1 VRGRGHALDLLPL
14 VVRQE
19 VAPGTLLRREIGP
32 LEDVGEF
39 GVTVVS
45 GLPRSE
51 HGEAVAR
58 HDPHRVIAEP
68 GMEGALVPLEEL
80 VDAQLPDHRNSLRAM
95 LRQPLWLDRD
105 TMRRLGHET
114 VDAIADRLTR
124 PWADEPVVRTAT
136 PEEMAAR
143 LAGPP
148 PEGPRPL
155 DELLAQLDRDVLPF
169 MARNEH
175 PGYLAYIPGSG
186 SWLSALGDLITSA
199 YNLDVGS
206 WQLSAGPSEI
216 ELVVLDWFKD
226 WIGYPREAAGIL
238 VSGGSAANMTA
249 LACARES
256 LVGSMSDRLIVYCAD
271 QAHSSV
277 ARAARIL
284 GFRPDQVRVLPVDAR
299 FRLRPDA
306 LRSAMEADVRAGR
319 EPLFVAAAAGST
331 STGAIDPLAEI
342 SAICRER
349 GVWLHVDGA
358 YGGFAALTE
367 RGRAALAGIELAD
380 SVTLDPHKWLYQ
392 PFECGCLLVREG
404 RQLLDAFEIVPD
416 YLRDAKSGVPR
427 EVNFA
432 DYGMQ
437 LSRTSH
443 AIKVWLSVQYF
454 GAAAFRA
461 AIDGCLDLALHAQ
474 ERIEQSPL
482 LELMNPASLG
492 VVCFRRKTDGD
503 EDRAERANTQLVRGL
518 AQTPI
523 GFVST
528 TRLRGRSAIRL
539 CILNHT
545 TRREDV
551 DAVLDYIERTRIAD
565 VASAPA
571 PRLAHDKDPRL
582 DEGWLGATRI
592 EPELIR
598 GLEIFAALDDADV
611 ERIARI
617 AREVRVPAGTSIVEQ
632 WQVGREFYV
641 VTNGSARVFKDGVA
655 IDDIGP
661 GDFFGEL
668 AALEWGAGFSYP
680 RLATVLATSE
690 VRALTLPGP
699 FFNELVRTA
708 PSVGERIRAAVRARL
723 PRM

>member
-1 VRGRGHALDLLPL
+1 VERVL
-14 VVRQE
+14 VAV
-19 VAPGTLLRREIGP
+19 
-32 LEDVGEF
+32 ED
-39 GVTVVS
+39 
-45 GLPRSE
+45 
-51 HGEAVAR
+51 
-58 HDPHRVIAEP
+58 
-68 GMEGALVPLEEL
+68 L

-95 LRQPLWLDRD
+95 QRQPLWLDRD
-105 TMRRLGHET
+105 AMRRLGHET
-114 VDAIADRLTR
+114 VDAIADRMTR
-124 PWADEPVVRTAT
+124 PWTGEPVVRTAT
-136 PEEMAAR
+136 PEDMAAR

-148 PEGPRPL
+148 PEGPRAL
-155 DELLAQLDRDVLPF
+155 DGLLAQLDRDVLPF

-186 SWLSALGDLITSA
+186 NWLSALGDLIASA

-206 WQLSAGPSEI
+206 WQLSAGPSEV
-216 ELVVLDWFKD
+216 ELVVLDWFKA
-226 WIGYPREAAGIL
+226 WIGYPREAAGVL

-256 LVGSMSDRLIVYCAD
+256 LVGSMSDRLVVYCAD

-306 LRSAMEADVRAGR
+306 LLAAMEADVRAGR

-392 PFECGCLLVREG
+392 PFECGCLLVRQG

-416 YLRDAKSGVPR
+416 YLRDTKSGVPR

-443 AIKVWLSVQYF
+443 AIKVWLSIQYF
-454 GAAAFRA
+454 GVAAFRA

-474 ERIEQSPL
+474 HRIESSPS

-492 VVCFRRKTDGD
+492 VVCFRRRTDGD

-545 TRREDV
+545 TRQEHV
-551 DAVLDYIERTRIAD
+551 DAVLDYLERTPIAD
-565 VASAPA
+565 VATAPA

-582 DEGWLGATRI
+582 DEGWLGVTRVD
-592 EPELIR
+592 PELIR
-598 GLEIFAALDDADV
+598 GLEIFAALDDAAV

-641 VTNGSARVFKDGVA
+641 VTHGSARVFKDGVA
-655 IDDIGP
+655 IDDIGT

-690 VRALTLPGP
+690 VRALMLPGP